1 MGKMLYFVA
10 FIHPT
15 HYMIRLFLTACVASL
30 ALGGCNT
37 IKQAG
42 KTPKSDAA
50 IDWYAYTK
58 DHKYDNAAELY
69 QLTDSMIRLHGD
81 KVGYLMSKKS
91 YADFELTLEYRW
103 NMDAAVQRGTGKK
116 NSGVMYN
123 VPDTAKDVLWPA
135 GIQFQVK
142 EGATGDFIL
151 LENVTLAVRGET
163 KAPGKSV
170 AVARISEQEKPLG
183 QWNTILI
190 RNKQGNCTQYLN
202 GVLVNEGTNA
212 SSKAGRILLQY
223 EGSPI
228 DFRRVE
234 MKSLN

>member
-1 MGKMLYFVA
+1 ME
-10 FIHPT
+10 
-15 HYMIRLFLTACVASL
+15 YMIKLFMTVCLASL
-30 ALGGCNT
+30 ALGGCSQT
-37 IKQAG
+37 KHAR
-42 KTPKSDAA
+42 KTSNADAT

-170 AVARISEQEKPLG
+170 AVARISEQEKGLG

-190 RNKQGNCTQYLN
+190 RNKQGTCSQYLN
-202 GVLVNEGTNA
+202 GVLVNEGSNP
-212 SSKAGRILLQY
+212 SSKTGRILLQY

-228 DFRRVE
+228 DFRKVE
-234 MKSLN
+234 MKPLN

>member
-1 MGKMLYFVA
+1 M
-10 FIHPT
+10 
-15 HYMIRLFLTACVASL
+15 TACLASL
-30 ALGGCNT
+30 VLGSCSHT
-37 IKQAG
+37 LHPG
-42 KTPKSDAA
+42 KAA
-50 IDWYAYTK
+50 KNDNGITWYAYTK
-58 DHKYDNAAELY
+58 DHKYDNAGDLY

-91 YADFELTLEYRW
+91 YHDFELMLEYRW
-103 NMDAAVQRGTGKK
+103 NMEPAFQRGTGNK

-123 VPDTAKDVLWPA
+123 VPDTARDVLWPA

-163 KAPGKSV
+163 KVPGKSV

-183 QWNTILI
+183 QWNIILI

-202 GVLVNEGTNA
+202 GILVNEGTNA

-228 DFRRVE
+228 DFRQVV
-234 MKSLN
+234 MKPL

>member
-1 MGKMLYFVA
+1 
-10 FIHPT
+10 
-15 HYMIRLFLTACVASL
+15 MIKSLITACLASL
-30 ALGGCNT
+30 ALGGCSQT
-37 IKQAG
+37 KHAS
-42 KTPKSDAA
+42 KTSNPDTT

-69 QLTDSMIRLHGD
+69 QLTDSMIRLHSD
-81 KVGYLMSKKS
+81 KTGYLMSKKS
-91 YADFELTLEYRW
+91 YADFELRLEYRW

-170 AVARISEQEKPLG
+170 AVPRISEQEKPLG
-183 QWNTILI
+183 QWNTVLI
-190 RNKQGNCTQYLN
+190 RNRQGVCSQYLN
-202 GVLVNEGTNA
+202 GVLVNEGSNA
-212 SSKAGRILLQY
+212 SSKTGRILLQY
-223 EGSPI
+223 EGFPI
-228 DFRRVE
+228 DFRQVVL
-234 MKSLN
+234 KPLN